1 MVVKV
6 KKLVPGAVLPKKA
19 QSNFVVLDYFSIF
32 VSRDR

>member
-1 MVVKV
+1 MKI
-6 KKLVPGAVLPKKA
+6 KKLVPKAVMPKKA